1 MTPRHSRHSRGGRG
15 HIGEGEGA
23 EASGFDADGKIYSL
37 DSRASSRIQRNK
49 GNHLWGIYTTRWFV
63 SPRHPSRPR
72 SFQAA
77 YGAPRRHS
85 RACSGIQSVIIATS
99 R

>member
-37 DSRASSRIQRNK
+37 DSRHSRRPCSFWRLTAPRAVILVSVG
-49 GNHLWGIYTTRWFV
+49 GNPDGGANRWFND
-63 SPRHPSRPR
+63 
-72 SFQAA
+72 
-77 YGAPRRHS
+77 
-85 RACSGIQSVIIATS
+85 
-99 R
+99 